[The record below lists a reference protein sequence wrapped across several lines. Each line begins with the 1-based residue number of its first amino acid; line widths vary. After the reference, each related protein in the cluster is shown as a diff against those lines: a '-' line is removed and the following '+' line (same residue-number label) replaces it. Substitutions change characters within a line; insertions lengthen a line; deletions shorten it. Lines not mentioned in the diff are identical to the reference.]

1 MPEQELASKE
11 SSSRAL
17 LGRREVYFEKYEG
30 YERCPIYGREKLVPG
45 NVIPG
50 PSVIEQYDATT
61 VIYPEWD
68 ARIDKIGAIEVEL
81 RG

>member
-1 MPEQELASKE
+1 M
-11 SSSRAL
+11 
-17 LGRREVYFEKYEG
+17 
-30 YERCPIYGREKLVPG
+30 
-45 NVIPG
+45 
-50 PSVIEQYDATT
+50 SVIEQYDATT